1 MLRRTQHTPELLNF
15 LALRS
20 RKKDTEFRG
29 GQLLLPGDLMWL
41 FEMFG
46 GWRSLSYW
54 MRRHLVFEEKDEGS
68 GALWSVVM
76 CVCIY
81 TYTYI
86 NSVKIKVKILPITG
100 HKGPERG
107 KRYSS
112 TLSWHR
118 HLDGGGWPAPRPGR
132 FTPRKDPVPTVQEAG

>member
-1 MLRRTQHTPELLNF
+1 MLRRTHHTPELLNF

-68 GALWSVVM
+68 GAL
-76 CVCIY
+76 
-81 TYTYI
+81 
-86 NSVKIKVKILPITG
+86 
-100 HKGPERG
+100 
-107 KRYSS
+107 
-112 TLSWHR
+112 
-118 HLDGGGWPAPRPGR
+118 
-132 FTPRKDPVPTVQEAG
+132 